1 MKFVSRRRSFRPMLD
16 RLEPRFALAVDTL
29 AIGGQQVASF
39 MDSTGDMVTVSITGS
54 AGTAV
59 FRDAGNS
66 PVADG
71 DNIAS
76 VTITGAS
83 SDFQLTFGAQNGILP
98 TSIGPRNGVDSVYLG
113 QITADTVIR
122 GINTVTSAAIAPGG
136 GPSTAVSGDI
146 SFVLTSFEG
155 VNFSKGGGL
164 FVDVVTGR
172 DSDNLGILLTR
183 GLIPYAT
190 IGIRSTLD
198 AVMTLGTTSGSS
210 VDGRLFIGSA
220 TADSSLT
227 LAGSNRKEGKNSQL
241 EIVVPGPFDADVTIQ
256 GDFNG
261 VANLAGPAGDIWLI
275 QGNVGPKAVLK
286 AAAWQDAPFD
296 PEAVTGTPGVA
307 AVINP
312 AVAVVGNFGGT
323 INATQGAVDMTLN
336 GDVLGS
342 ARINAANDVSLG
354 TLGSV
359 RKGAEI
365 SSDDDVVVIVDR
377 DFAGK
382 IASRGNVNAG
392 VSGNMQGAIQ
402 SGSGD
407 VELSVLG
414 SVLKGSSLVTG
425 GDALVFVD
433 RNFSGSIACDE
444 LMFFVDGDVG
454 KSSRITVNR
463 VWDWL
468 NVGGI
473 QIFSV
478 GGQFAGIL
486 NAVEFDGAGGD
497 QQVTIVGGGVAS
509 GARFNVGYFWDDTLI
524 FEGDF
529 QGNLRTLSNL
539 EARLVFTGDVSRIT
553 IAGQV
558 LADITV
564 GGTLMYLNSNS
575 YFQPTGVGK
584 RTGEFWNGLFQPTG
598 SLTTGRYVT
607 VVPVAPSV
615 G

>member
-1 MKFVSRRRSFRPMLD
+1 M
-16 RLEPRFALAVDTL
+16 ALAVDTL
-29 AIGGQQVASF
+29 SIGGQQVASF
-39 MDSTGDMVTVSITGS
+39 MDSTGDLVIVSITGS

-59 FRDAGNS
+59 FRDAGDS
-66 PVADG
+66 PVGDA
-71 DNIAS
+71 DNIAF

-83 SDFQLTFGAQNGILP
+83 PDFQLTFGASSGLVP
-98 TSIGPRNGVDSVYLG
+98 TSIGPKNGVDSVYLG
-113 QITADTVIR
+113 QITADSVIR
-122 GINTVTSAAIAPGG
+122 GVNTVTSSAVAPGG
-136 GPSTAVSGDI
+136 GPSTAISGDI

-172 DSDNLGILLTR
+172 DSDNRGILLTR

-190 IGIRSTLD
+190 IGIRSLLD
-198 AVMTLGTTSGSS
+198 ADMVLVTAKGAS
-210 VDGRLFIGSA
+210 VDGRLLIGSA
-220 TADSSLT
+220 SADSFLQ
-227 LAGSNRKEGKNSQL
+227 LAGPGSGAGKNSGL
-241 EIVVPGPFDADVTIQ
+241 EIVAPGPFDADVTIQ

-261 VANLAGPAGDIWLI
+261 VANLAGPAGGFWLI

-286 AAAWQDAPFD
+286 AAAWQSAPF
-296 PEAVTGTPGVA
+296 ELESATRGPGAA
-307 AVINP
+307 AVIDP
-312 AVAVVGNFGGT
+312 AVAVVGNFRGT
-323 INATQGAVDMTLN
+323 INATQGAIDMTLN
-336 GDVLGS
+336 GDVLGT
-342 ARINAANDVSLG
+342 ARINAANDVRLA

-365 SSDDDVVVIVDR
+365 SSDDDVTIIVER

-382 IASRGNVNAG
+382 IASTGTVTAG
-392 VSGNMQGAIQ
+392 ISGNFRGAIQ

-414 SVLKGSSLVTG
+414 SVLNGSSLVTG
-425 GDALVFVD
+425 GDALVFAEG
-433 RNFSGSIACDE
+433 NFSGVVACDD
-444 LMFFVDGDVG
+444 LIFSVGGDVTKG
-454 KSSRITVNR
+454 SRITVNR

-468 NVGGI
+468 NIGGI

-478 GGQFAGIL
+478 AGQFAGIL
-486 NAVEFDGAGGD
+486 NAVEFDGAGGN

-509 GARFNVGYFWDDTLI
+509 GARFNVGYFWDDTLV

-529 QGNLRTLSNL
+529 EGNLRLLSNL
-539 EARLVFTGDVSRIT
+539 EARLVFRGDVHRIT

-564 GGTLMYLNSNS
+564 DGTLDYLNANS
-575 YFQPTGVGK
+575 YFVPTGSGK
-584 RTGEFWNGLFQPTG
+584 KTGEFWNGLFQRTG
-598 SLTTGRYVT
+598 SLTSGRYVT
-607 VVPVAPSV
+607 VVPPLPPI